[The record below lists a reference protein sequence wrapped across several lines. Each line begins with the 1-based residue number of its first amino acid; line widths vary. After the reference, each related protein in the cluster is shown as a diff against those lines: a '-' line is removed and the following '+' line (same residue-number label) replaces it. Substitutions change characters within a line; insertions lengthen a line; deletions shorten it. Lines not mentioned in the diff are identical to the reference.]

1 MVIDME
7 DLMFEWYYNGLEC
20 DGIDE
25 ENMIRIVSEIVSKYV
40 VWMKCMNC
48 DNVVMGIKVV
58 SEYYY
63 NGINCDECESWMEE
77 EWREKKMDGS
87 GDVRL

>member
-1 MVIDME
+1 
-7 DLMFEWYYNGLEC
+7 
-20 DGIDE
+20 
-25 ENMIRIVSEIVSKYV
+25 
-40 VWMKCMNC
+40 MNC